1 MIAIHQFL
9 PSLAPRDAQSQHH
22 LHVRDAL
29 RSAGYSSEI
38 YAGEAKG
45 DLRSQARPFRAFD
58 PDRVDGDRV
67 DGSWILYAHAIGSPV
82 ADFVRDRPEPLMLY
96 FHNITPSSMFAPW
109 EPTAAI
115 KLGAGRR
122 QLPALVA
129 RCRLAMANSR
139 YSETELIDLGARRT
153 AVVPVMFDTENFA
166 TAPDRTTFDEL
177 SASSANGIVNVL
189 FVGRL
194 APNKAQHRLIAA
206 LAALR
211 RGHDIDARLHL
222 IGGSASDRYERTLRE
237 YVDALGLAD
246 SVSFVGSATPAVLAA
261 YYRAATVFVS
271 ASEHEGFCVPI
282 LEAWYHD
289 LPVVALATT
298 AVDETLGSAGARL
311 RSNTPTRI
319 AAAIARVVSDDG
331 VATVLRARGRE
342 RLDEFG
348 VERSKG
354 RLLEA
359 VRSVVEP

>member
-1 MIAIHQFL
+1 MIAVHQFL

-29 RSAGYSSEI
+29 RSAGYASEI

-45 DLRSQARPFRAFD
+45 ELRSQAQPFRSF
-58 PDRVDGDRV
+58 DGDRT
-67 DGSWILYAHAIGSPV
+67 GRSWILYAHAIGSPV

-129 RCRLAMANSR
+129 RSRLAMANST

-153 AVVPVMFDTENFA
+153 AVVPVMFDTDNFA
-166 TAPDRTTFDEL
+166 SSPDQTTRDEL
-177 SASSANGIVNVL
+177 AVSAANGVVNLL

-194 APNKAQHRLIAA
+194 APNKAQHRLIAS

-211 RGHDIDARLHL
+211 QGHGIEARLHL
-222 IGGSASDRYERTLRE
+222 VGGSASDRYERTLHS
-237 YVDALGLAD
+237 YVEALGLSD

-261 YYRAATVFVS
+261 YYQSSTVFVS

-311 RSNTPTRI
+311 RSNAPTWI
-319 AAAIARVVSDDG
+319 AAAVARVVNDPR
-331 VATVLRARGRE
+331 VTTALRARGRQ

-348 VERSKG
+348 VERSKA

-359 VRSVVEP
+359 VRSVVES

>member
-22 LHVRDAL
+22 LHVRAAL
-29 RSAGYSSEI
+29 RSSGYVSEI

-45 DLRSQARPFRAFD
+45 ELKSEARPFREFD
-58 PDRVDGDRV
+58 GNRE
-67 DGSWILYAHAIGSPV
+67 SWMLYAHAIGSPV

-96 FHNITPSSMFAPW
+96 FHNITPSSLFAPW
-109 EPTAAI
+109 EPSAAI

-129 RCRLAMANSR
+129 RSRLSMANSE
-139 YSETELIDLGARRT
+139 YSEAELIDLGARRT
-153 AVVPVMFDTENFA
+153 AVVPVMFDTANFA
-166 TAPDRTTFDEL
+166 SAPDPVMSQEL
-177 SASSANGIVNVL
+177 TALASKGVVHLL

-194 APNKAQHRLIAA
+194 APNKAQHRLVAA
-206 LAALR
+206 VAALR
-211 RGHDIDARLHL
+211 AGYDIDAQLHL
-222 IGGSASDRYERTLRE
+222 VGGSASDRYERTIRS
-237 YVDALGLAD
+237 YVDALGLHNA
-246 SVSFVGSATPAVLAA
+246 VSFVGSVSPAVLAS
-261 YYRAATVFVS
+261 YYESSSVFVS

-319 AAAIARVVSDDG
+319 AAAVARVVADRSLAD
-331 VATVLRARGRE
+331 TLRSRGRA
-342 RLDEFG
+342 RLDEFS
-348 VERSKG
+348 VERSKAK
-354 RLLEA
+354 LLSA